1 MKMFNEIIEILNS
14 MLINLEIKSRRNN
27 VFVNNDISFND
38 IVFSEKSNKNI
49 WTIIIKYVIN
59 LLNKHTN
66 QTRVFLD
73 DLNKNK
79 MKQKLI
85 LIIRIGFKTNRL
97 NFR

>member
-49 WTIIIKYVIN
+49 
-59 LLNKHTN
+59 
-66 QTRVFLD
+66 
-73 DLNKNK
+73 
-79 MKQKLI
+79 
-85 LIIRIGFKTNRL
+85 
-97 NFR
+97 